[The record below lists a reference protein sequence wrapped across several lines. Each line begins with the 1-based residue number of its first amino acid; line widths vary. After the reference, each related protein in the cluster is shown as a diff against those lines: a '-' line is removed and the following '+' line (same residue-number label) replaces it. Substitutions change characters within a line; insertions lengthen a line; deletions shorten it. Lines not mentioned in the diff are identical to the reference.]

1 VPRSASRG
9 NPAHVQAEMSGKRQD
24 RCNIV
29 DFSHPF
35 SIELMQISIE
45 RQWRATVATH
55 DVA

>member
-1 VPRSASRG
+1 
-9 NPAHVQAEMSGKRQD
+9 MSGKRQD